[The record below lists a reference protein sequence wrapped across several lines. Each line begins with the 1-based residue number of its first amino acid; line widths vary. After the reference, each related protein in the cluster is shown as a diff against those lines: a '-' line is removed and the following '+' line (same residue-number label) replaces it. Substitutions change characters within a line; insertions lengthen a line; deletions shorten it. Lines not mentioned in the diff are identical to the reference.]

1 MSQNRIAST
10 ITRSEEAW
18 SALNSVLKEAA
29 AQRDPE
35 AAISCVTACV
45 VTLLGDKT
53 AHLRPGGLK
62 DGETQYAVA
71 AAVMISP
78 DRQHNIF
85 IAQQNF
91 PEEQFRLGI
100 AIDHGHPGRVVK
112 SEKSLILANTDEYED
127 FAQILSTSRMGSS
140 IYAPFFWEG
149 VMLGQLICGAQ
160 ARNTYRPLDLE
171 LLEAFSRVAAMLWV
185 AYDGPAQLRELIG
198 SETMTPQ

>member
-1 MSQNRIAST
+1 MSQGQVAST
-10 ITRSEEAW
+10 LTHAEEAW
-18 SALNSVLKEAA
+18 AALSAVLKDGASKA
-29 AQRDPE
+29 SPE
-35 AAISCVTACV
+35 AAMSCITACTV
-45 VTLLGDKT
+45 ALLGDKT

-62 DGETQYAVA
+62 NGETQYSVA

-91 PEEQFRLGI
+91 PEDQFRLGI

-112 SEKSLILANTDEYED
+112 NEKSLILANTDEHED

-140 IYAPFFWEG
+140 IYAPFFWG
-149 VMLGQLICGAQ
+149 DVMLGQLICGAQ

-171 LLEAFSRVAAMLWV
+171 LLEAFSHVAAMLWV
-185 AYDGPAQLRELIG
+185 AHDGPAQLSGLMG
-198 SETMTPQ
+198 SGIMTP